1 MNILVLSKYNNY
13 KKQIN
18 GDDLMW
24 NVFPG
29 DKRMVYLSQML
40 KNIENDKLVEI
51 LPIPVTRDKIYICDS
66 NVKITDFFKKIDEN
80 SLIFCGKKFLLPE
93 NIIKKYKIYDY
104 SDNETFLLKNAE
116 LTAYG
121 TIKILNEKS
130 DKPIKNLKI
139 LISGFGRIGK
149 ILSKL
154 LVESKTNVHVLGHS
168 EKDYFWINNFDA
180 TNFDYS
186 DNKFDFIIN
195 TVPKIIFNEE
205 NLKKINSKNFI
216 ELASKPG
223 VDKKICKKLNINYI
237 SALGIPGK
245 FYPLQAAKIIKESI
259 LKILKGEL

>member
-1 MNILVLSKYNNY
+1 
-13 KKQIN
+13 
-18 GDDLMW
+18 MW

-40 KNIENDKLVEI
+40 KNIENNKLVEI

-66 NVKITDFFKKIDEN
+66 NVKIIDFFEKINKKSI
-80 SLIFCGKKFLLPE
+80 IFCGRKFLLPE

-121 TIKILNEKS
+121 TLKILNEKS
-130 DKPIKNLKI
+130 DKPISNLKI
-139 LISGFGRIGK
+139 LVSGFGRIGK
-149 ILSKL
+149 ILTKL
-154 LVESKTNVHVLGHS
+154 LVRLKVNTHVLGHS
-168 EKDYFWINNFDA
+168 EKDRFWINNFEA

-186 DNKFDFIIN
+186 DSKFDFIIN
-195 TVPKIIFNEE
+195 TVPKKIFNEE
-205 NLKKINSKNFI
+205 NLKKINSKHFI
-216 ELASKPG
+216 ELASQPS
-223 VDKKICKKLNINYI
+223 VDKKICEKSNINYI

-245 FYPLQAAKIIKESI
+245 FYPMQAAKIIEESI